1 MESNN
6 KFNKFLNDKLVPL
19 GAKISNQPHLKAIRD
34 GMVAATPLAL
44 LGGMT
49 LIVTSPPVNLE
60 TMKPTNIFFQF
71 LIVWKQWAIQHGL

>member
-1 MESNN
+1 MEAAKVNR
-6 KFNKFLNDKLVPL
+6 FEKFLDAKLIPL
-19 GAKISNQPHLKAIRD
+19 GNKVSQQRHLKAIRD

-60 TMKPTNIFFQF
+60 TMKPTNFLFQF
-71 LIVWKQWAIQHGL
+71 LIA